1 LVLRSKNQQS
11 FYKIWRIRQT
21 QFSTYRVSQ
30 DYTIPKFA
38 THLIYLT
45 KADRRHEIEDKVI
58 KSIFAKKPKR
68 ADVLVLHINRTEDP
82 FTLSYDVSE
91 LVEDRVIKVN
101 INVGF

>member
-1 LVLRSKNQQS
+1 MYIWYYAR
-11 FYKIWRIRQT
+11 KINNRFT
-21 QFSTYRVSQ
+21 KFEELGKHSSLLTELSQ

-68 ADVLVLHINRTEDP
+68 ADVYWFYISIVPRIHLHYLMT
-82 FTLSYDVSE
+82 SQS
-91 LVEDRVIKVN
+91 
-101 INVGF
+101 